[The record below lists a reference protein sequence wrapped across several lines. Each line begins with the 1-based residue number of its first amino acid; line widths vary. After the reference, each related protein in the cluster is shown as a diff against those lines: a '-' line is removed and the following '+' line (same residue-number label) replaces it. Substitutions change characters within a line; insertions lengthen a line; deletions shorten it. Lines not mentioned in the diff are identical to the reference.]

1 MSAFLLRLL
10 FCVFYDWELVEMF
23 YSVITEKFEPIL
35 FLYKSFPNP
44 ETFLK
49 FCFELVSV

>member
-23 YSVITEKFEPIL
+23 YSVITEPIL
-35 FLYKSFPNP
+35 FLYKSFPIP